1 MACFSIEQAHPF
13 RGMRL
18 LLVEDDYLIA
28 QAIKRMLDRFGC
40 EVVGP
45 IPTLAEAKRIA
56 EAEDVHGGLLD
67 INIRGGTTSEV
78 ARMFEKRGTPFLF
91 ITGYASPPLEE
102 EDLLARRRLLKP
114 ISENALRLAMLEEFV
129 EAAG

>member
-1 MACFSIEQAHPF
+1 MACFSIEQVEPF

-18 LLVEDDYLIA
+18 LLVEDDFLIA
-28 QAIKRMLDRFGC
+28 QAIKRMLERFGC

-45 IPTLAEAKRIA
+45 IPSLPEAKRVA
-56 EAEDVHGGLLD
+56 ENEMVHGGLLD

-78 ARMFEKRGTPFLF
+78 ARMFEQRGTPFLF

-129 EAAG
+129 ESA

>member
-1 MACFSIEQAHPF
+1 MACFSIEQAAPF

-28 QAIKRMLDRFGC
+28 QAIKRMLERFGC

-45 IPTLAEAKRIA
+45 IPSLADAKRLAED
-56 EAEDVHGGLLD
+56 ESLHGGLLD
-67 INIRGGTTSEV
+67 INIRGGTSSEI
-78 ARMFEKRGTPFLF
+78 ARLFDRRGTPFLF

-102 EDLLARRRLLKP
+102 ADLLARRRLLKP
-114 ISENALRLAMLEEFV
+114 ISENALRIAIFEEFLDPR
-129 EAAG
+129 

>member
-1 MACFSIEQAHPF
+1 MACFSIEQAAPF

-28 QAIKRMLDRFGC
+28 QAIKRMLERFGC

-45 IPTLAEAKRIA
+45 IPSLTDAKRLAEDERL
-56 EAEDVHGGLLD
+56 HGGLLD
-67 INIRGGTTSEV
+67 INIRGGTSSEV
-78 ARMFEKRGTPFLF
+78 ARLFERRGTPFLF

-114 ISENALRLAMLEEFV
+114 ISENALRIAILEEFV
-129 EAAG
+129 EAG